1 MRSKCQKFILFLLV
15 IPLCSCSLA
24 PQKKITIAHLK
35 WNSDLGQYTIKHSM
49 DDVLELLNNKG
60 EVVVLAE
67 HLGRPVYLQIFYGRD
82 RLMLK
87 QFDKEEYVFYE
98 E

>member
-1 MRSKCQKFILFLLV
+1 M
-15 IPLCSCSLA
+15 
-24 PQKKITIAHLK
+24 
-35 WNSDLGQYTIKHSM
+35 N
-49 DDVLELLNNKG
+49 DVLEFLNNKG

-67 HLGRPVYLQIFYGRD
+67 HLGTPVYLQIFYGRD
-82 RLMLK
+82 RLIVR